1 MAYCSRCGVEVEAGV
16 GACPLCGAPIQRLDE
31 AEPETP
37 RYPAVVR
44 PAGRQVRLL
53 TWMVSTVVLLSAA
66 LTFVGLDVV
75 LNHRFS
81 WSLYPVTGAGVLWIF
96 LTLVVLLARRPI
108 FVIVGQAIATAG
120 FLVLIDLFDGRL
132 GWFMPLGL
140 PIVAV
145 VTGAT
150 LLVWLAARLSRR
162 SPAMITAAVLLGC
175 GAGSVLIDLLSS
187 AHIGPLS
194 VSWSLIVLGAVAPP
208 VAFLLYFHYRL
219 RSRIDL
225 ARLLHA

>member
-1 MAYCSRCGVEVEAGV
+1 MAYCSRCGVEVESRV
-16 GACPLCGAPIQRLDE
+16 RECPLCAAPIQRLGE

-37 RYPAVVR
+37 RYPDLVR
-44 PAGRQVRLL
+44 PPGRQIRRL
-53 TWMVSTVVLLSAA
+53 TWMVSTVALLSAA

-81 WSLYPVTGAGVLWIF
+81 WSRYPVTGAGVLWIF
-96 LTLVVLLARRPI
+96 VTLVVLLARRPI
-108 FVIVGQAIATAG
+108 FIIIGQAIATAG
-120 FLVLIDLFDGRL
+120 FLVLIDLFDARL
-132 GWFMPLGL
+132 EWFMPLGL

-150 LLVWLAARLSRR
+150 VLVWLAARLSRR
-162 SPAMITAAVLLGC
+162 SPAMIAAAVLLGC
-175 GAGSVLIDLLSS
+175 GAGSVAIDLLSS
-187 AHIGPLS
+187 AHLGSPS

-208 VAFLLYFHYRL
+208 AALLLYFHYRL